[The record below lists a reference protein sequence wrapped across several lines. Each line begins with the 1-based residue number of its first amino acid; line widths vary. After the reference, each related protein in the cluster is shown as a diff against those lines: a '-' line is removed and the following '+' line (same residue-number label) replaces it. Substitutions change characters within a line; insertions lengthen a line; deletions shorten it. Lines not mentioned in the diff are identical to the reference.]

1 MNFYSIDCK
10 IYSNIM
16 QWGIN
21 IFMEYN
27 NRRPDDLLLGTV
39 VRIAVCLAAEFAL
52 IPTRLAPKV

>member
-1 MNFYSIDCK
+1 
-10 IYSNIM
+10 M